1 MPEIIER
8 TLGWDRDQVV
18 RGQSPG
24 AKDIAIAFRI
34 MGISGSA
41 RGLSVILQ
49 TDLPWWE
56 ARALGMT

>member
-24 AKDIAIAFRI
+24 AKDISIAFRDH
-34 MGISGSA
+34 GDFRVCQRAVSHPANTSSLVGS
-41 RGLSVILQ
+41 
-49 TDLPWWE
+49 
-56 ARALGMT
+56 